1 MSLDQAQYRYN
12 FAKKNYEKELNKI
25 HVKNEKLQEIDLRI
39 ESIKKKLS
47 NLENKKQ
54 EVTTEIEQ
62 SKEEIK
68 SLKKLYERAEIDLRN
83 ILKSD

>member
-1 MSLDQAQYRYN
+1 M
-12 FAKKNYEKELNKI
+12 
-25 HVKNEKLQEIDLRI
+25 RI

-62 SKEEIK
+62 TKEEIK
-68 SLKKLYERAEIDLRN
+68 LLKKLYERAEIDLRN